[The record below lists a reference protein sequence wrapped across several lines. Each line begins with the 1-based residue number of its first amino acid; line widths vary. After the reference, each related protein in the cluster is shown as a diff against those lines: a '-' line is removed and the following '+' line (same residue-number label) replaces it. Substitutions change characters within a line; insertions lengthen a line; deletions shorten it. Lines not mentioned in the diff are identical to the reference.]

1 MTLTAKDI
9 HAMATACGIPHVYV
23 AVTFRTE
30 GQIFALRPI
39 SVGGF
44 VRPIGG
50 AA

>member
-23 AVTFRTE
+23 A
-30 GQIFALRPI
+30 LRPI